1 MLSDLRYRLRAIFRS
16 RVMERELDSELQQH
30 YEREV
35 EKAVAAGIPLA
46 EAQRQARL
54 AMGGIE
60 QLKEEC
66 RDARGVSPFD
76 STLRDVRYAARQ
88 LRRRPGFSL
97 AVIVSLALGI
107 GANTAIFTLIDAVLL
122 RSLPVR
128 DPQGLWF
135 VVRHQPA
142 TTTYGYGYNEFRKLR
157 DASPVFSDIAAYGS
171 TRVAV
176 SIGGSSE
183 PTAEAQ
189 MVSGNFF
196 SALGVRAAAGRTLQP
211 QDDERP
217 NGHPVA
223 MLSYN
228 YWQRRFALDPGVVGR
243 TLSLAGTP
251 FTIVGVTAP
260 EFFGLEVGRSADLFV
275 PVMMQPTVMPS
286 SENWLTESTVRSFWL
301 TVVAR
306 LGADRSPQQAT
317 AIVAGLDVLDP
328 LMTKPTAPGQ
338 QPERIPERLGLV
350 PATTGL
356 STLRQQFS
364 TPLFILMLVV
374 ATVLL
379 IACANVGSLAL
390 SQAAARTP
398 EFSMRLALG
407 AGSWRL
413 VRQLL
418 IEHLLLASIGGVL
431 GLALARWATGVLVAF
446 MSSGRAPIA
455 LNLSPDPRVL
465 AFTAAVSIFT
475 GILCGLAPTLRLR
488 HVDVITGLRHQL
500 RGAGASDWLRSGR
513 LLVAGQVA
521 LCLVLL
527 FGAGLFVRSLRH
539 VDAGDGGFDREH
551 LLVIR
556 VEPRGSD
563 QRGVPGASQRLDATY
578 RDLIQRVESLH
589 GVRSATMAHFA
600 PTVDIGYA
608 EPVRLPSGEVRRIR
622 KQMTYPSYFRTM
634 GLAMRDGR
642 DFEEKDLSS
651 ESPPVGIVNEAFVRE
666 VMNGENP
673 RGKLIAD
680 SRGGVREVIGVV
692 QDSKYAN
699 LKSATPPLM
708 YQPFLQTQTGRG
720 QMTLHVR
727 IAADSPDVAARI
739 RQEVQRIDASMPL
752 LALET
757 LAVQV
762 DGALSRERLVA
773 TLSTL
778 FGLLALV
785 LAGVG
790 LYGLMSFSIL
800 GRTGE
805 IGIRMAL
812 GAERGMVLRLILR
825 EALLLVVAG
834 LAIGMPA
841 ALLAGWLSAS
851 QISGLIYGVSATDP
865 LTLGGAIVM
874 LLSVAGVAAYLPAAR
889 AARID
894 PLVALRNE

>member
-16 RVMERELDSELQQH
+16 RAMERELDSELQQH

-122 RSLPVR
+122 RSLPVK

-196 SALGVRAAAGRTLQP
+196 SVLGVRAAAGRTLQP

-228 YWQRRFALDPGVVGR
+228 YWQRRFALDPWRRWTHHLACRYALHDRRRNRAGILRPRSR
-243 TLSLAGTP
+243 TL
-251 FTIVGVTAP
+251 
-260 EFFGLEVGRSADLFV
+260 GRSLRACDDAANRDAV
-275 PVMMQPTVMPS
+275 QRRTG
-286 SENWLTESTVRSFWL
+286 WTESTVRSFWL

-328 LMTKPTAPGQ
+328 LMTKPAAPGQ

-431 GLALARWATGVLVAF
+431 GLALARWATDVLVAF

-465 AFTAAVSIFT
+465 AFTAAVSILT

-527 FGAGLFVRSLRH
+527 FGAGLVRSQLAARRRRRRRLRSRAPACH
-539 VDAGDGGFDREH
+539 PCRA
-551 LLVIR
+551 
-556 VEPRGSD
+556 PR
-563 QRGVPGASQRLDATY
+563 Q
-578 RDLIQRVESLH
+578 
-589 GVRSATMAHFA
+589 RSA
-600 PTVDIGYA
+600 
-608 EPVRLPSGEVRRIR
+608 RC
-622 KQMTYPSYFRTM
+622 
-634 GLAMRDGR
+634 
-642 DFEEKDLSS
+642 
-651 ESPPVGIVNEAFVRE
+651 
-666 VMNGENP
+666 
-673 RGKLIAD
+673 
-680 SRGGVREVIGVV
+680 
-692 QDSKYAN
+692 
-699 LKSATPPLM
+699 
-708 YQPFLQTQTGRG
+708 
-720 QMTLHVR
+720 
-727 IAADSPDVAARI
+727 
-739 RQEVQRIDASMPL
+739 
-752 LALET
+752 
-757 LAVQV
+757 
-762 DGALSRERLVA
+762 SRERRSGWTRPTA
-773 TLSTL
+773 T
-778 FGLLALV
+778 
-785 LAGVG
+785 
-790 LYGLMSFSIL
+790 
-800 GRTGE
+800 
-805 IGIRMAL
+805 
-812 GAERGMVLRLILR
+812 
-825 EALLLVVAG
+825 
-834 LAIGMPA
+834 
-841 ALLAGWLSAS
+841 
-851 QISGLIYGVSATDP
+851 
-865 LTLGGAIVM
+865 
-874 LLSVAGVAAYLPAAR
+874 
-889 AARID
+889 
-894 PLVALRNE
+894 